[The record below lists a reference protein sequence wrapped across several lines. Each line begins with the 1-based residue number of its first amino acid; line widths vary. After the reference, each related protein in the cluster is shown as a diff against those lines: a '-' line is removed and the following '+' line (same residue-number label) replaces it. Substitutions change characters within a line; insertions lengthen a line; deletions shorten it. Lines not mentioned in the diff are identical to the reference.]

1 MDIELFSHLVTY
13 ALNLT
18 AVAVSVLAVYLL
30 LKTD

>member
-13 ALNLT
+13 ALNT
-18 AVAVSVLAVYLL
+18 AAVTFSALVVYAL

>member
-13 ALNLT
+13 ALNT
-18 AVAVSVLAVYLL
+18 VAVAVSVVVVFAL

>member
-13 ALNLT
+13 AINTLALT
-18 AVAVSVLAVYLL
+18 VSAVAVFLL

>member
-13 ALNLT
+13 ALNTLALT
-18 AVAVSVLAVYLL
+18 VSAVAVFLL